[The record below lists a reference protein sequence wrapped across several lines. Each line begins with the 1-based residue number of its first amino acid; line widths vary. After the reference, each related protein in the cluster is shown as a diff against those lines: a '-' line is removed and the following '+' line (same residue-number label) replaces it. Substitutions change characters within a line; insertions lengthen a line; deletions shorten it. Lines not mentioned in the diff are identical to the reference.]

1 MISEALCEN
10 EDWNND
16 AENAAFIYFS
26 NKFEY
31 NRPAVSEETCLM
43 SVMNRIRNGG
53 IYHFS
58 RPESSSAHLGLEF
71 PCKLEA

>member
-1 MISEALCEN
+1 MKTGIMMLKMHEN

-53 IYHFS
+53 IYH
-58 RPESSSAHLGLEF
+58 L
-71 PCKLEA
+71 